1 MVHGQVTML
10 FTELQI
16 QTILFMVSLVFGL
29 LLIIVVI
36 LKSKPKP
43 YIPPEI
49 LNTLFEMEYQY
60 GNKVYYRKV
69 DLSELYI
76 CVYNNKVFFSKTK
89 PVLFHAPKN
98 PFSPPPAPPRPP
110 V

>member
-1 MVHGQVTML
+1 M
-10 FTELQI
+10 FTET
-16 QTILFMVSLVFGL
+16 QTQVILFLVTFAGGL
-29 LLIIVVI
+29 VI
-36 LKSKPKP
+36 MALALFRLKSKP

-76 CVYNNKVFFSKTK
+76 CVYENKVFFSKTK

-98 PFSPPPAPPRPP
+98 PYSPPPPRPP